1 MELLKR
7 FWLWD
12 GRTGTGWDDLGMM
25 DLETVLFVCFAIAG
39 LQALAWIFVWLAWR
53 HLYELR
59 FLAAGFAAIA
69 LGLLLMIL
77 RGVEPAVWTVVL
89 ANIVIK
95 LGLVLLADGLARFLG
110 QPRRA
115 WLGIPLP
122 ALYILYCTVAVT
134 IDPSHV
140 PLPLPLSPRF
150 TPAERKTD

>member
-1 MELLKR
+1 
-7 FWLWD
+7 
-12 GRTGTGWDDLGMM
+12 MM
-25 DLETVLFVCFAIAG
+25 DLETVLIVCFAIAG

-115 WLGIPLP
+115 GPGHPLLAP
-122 ALYILYCTVAVT
+122 HILTRTVA
-134 IDPSHV
+134 DPYYPSKFALRHH
-140 PLPLPLSPRF
+140 PTTLFPH
-150 TPAERKTD
+150 

>member
-1 MELLKR
+1 
-7 FWLWD
+7 
-12 GRTGTGWDDLGMM
+12 MM
-25 DLETVLFVCFAIAG
+25 DLCTVLSVCVAIAG
-39 LQALAWIFVWLAWR
+39 LQALAGIFVWLSLR
-53 HLYELR
+53 QLDELR

-115 WLGIPLP
+115 WLGIPLL
-122 ALYILYCTVAVT
+122 ALYILSWTVAVT
-134 IDPSHV
+134 IDPANVAVRIH
-140 PLPLPLSPRF
+140 LSTLF
-150 TPAERKTD
+150 TARSTARRVGKGCVSTCRSLW